1 MPDLA
6 LVGERALD
14 LARRLAKV
22 PRPAIAYNKAAV
34 NKAQEVA
41 G

>member
-14 LARRLAKV
+14 LARRLAKS
-22 PRPAIAYNKAAV
+22 PAARDRL
-34 NKAQEVA
+34 
-41 G
+41 